1 MNHRTLEDIERLE
14 KLEEIILEL
23 KNLAESG
30 AVIVVEGKK
39 DTESL
44 GHLGIEGDIRLATH
58 EPLLDFSE
66 SLSEHKGEIVLLTD
80 WDKKGGIIARKI
92 ITYLLSYGIMPN
104 TEIRSKIRGLVKKRI
119 KDVQSLGKYVDKMRF
134 ELYGVSKF

>member
-14 KLEEIILEL
+14 KLDEIIQEL
-23 KNLAESG
+23 KTLVESG

-44 GHLGIEGDIRLATH
+44 GRLGIAGDIRHATH
-58 EPLLDFSE
+58 EPLLSFSE
-66 SLSEHKGEIVLLTD
+66 SLSKHEGEIVLLTD

-119 KDVQSLGKYVDKMRF
+119 KDVESLGNYIDKMRF
-134 ELYGVSKF
+134 ELYGISKF